1 MEARAVTVRLNGAQ
15 EILQRRSKLSCQSQ
29 GAEKPRSEQVQRLQ
43 SMRKPAS
50 DSSADTAIAP

>member
-1 MEARAVTVRLNGAQ
+1 MEARAVTVSPDGAQ
-15 EILQRRSKLSCQSQ
+15 KILQRRSGLSCRSQ
-29 GAEKPRSEQVQRLQ
+29 GAEKPRFEQVQRLQ